1 MHVVCM
7 YCLLAILS
15 MYGSSDG
22 DLELDISYEQTR
34 TLVLECLGSSGGG
47 QVSSVMISFQT
58 LAKKKGL
65 AVEKRSS
72 SNYRVTTIGG
82 SRSTN
87 LPQKYERWIDDIL
100 WDLVIEGIIRPGLGD
115 SLNKGW
121 PWYHI
126 TEYGEHVRSEQSSQP
141 YDPDGYL
148 KRVKS
153 IPAIDDTVILYLDE
167 SLKSFRQNTL
177 LSSTIT
183 LGCASEKA
191 ILTLVDTCKN
201 ALANPKERSTFEK
214 KTDTISIKRKHDALM
229 KVLKDKVSAQ
239 LPYDLKE
246 DLEHYTGGLFSIIRK
261 HRNEAGH
268 PTGKV
273 IRREELYSYLVTFPS
288 YLEKVYA
295 LIAWI
300 DGNEI

>member
-1 MHVVCM
+1 
-7 YCLLAILS
+7 

-22 DLELDISYEQTR
+22 DLELDIPYEQTR
-34 TLVLECLGSSGGG
+34 TLVLECLGSSRGG
-47 QVSSVMISFQT
+47 QVSSVIINFQT
-58 LAKKKGL
+58 LAKQKGL
-65 AVEKRSS
+65 AVEKKRNG
-72 SNYRVTTIGG
+72 NYSVTTFGG
-82 SRSTN
+82 GRSTN
-87 LPQKYERWIDDIL
+87 LPQKYERWVDDIL
-100 WDLVIEGIIRPGLGD
+100 WDLVIEGVIRPGLGD

-126 TEYGEHVRSEQSSQP
+126 TEYGEHVLGEQSSQP

-148 KRVKS
+148 KRVIA
-153 IPAIDDTVILYLDE
+153 IPAIDDTVVLYLDE

-191 ILTLVDTCKN
+191 ILTLIDTCRDAFTNQQEK
-201 ALANPKERSTFEK
+201 SIFEK

-229 KVLKDKVSAQ
+229 KVLKDKVSTQ
-239 LPYDLKE
+239 LPYELKE
-246 DLEHYTGGLFSIIRK
+246 DLEHYVGGLFSILRK
-261 HRNEAGH
+261 HRNDAGH

-273 IRREELYSYLVTFPS
+273 IRREELYSYLVIFPS

-295 LIAWI
+295 LTCWI
-300 DGNEI
+300 SDNEI